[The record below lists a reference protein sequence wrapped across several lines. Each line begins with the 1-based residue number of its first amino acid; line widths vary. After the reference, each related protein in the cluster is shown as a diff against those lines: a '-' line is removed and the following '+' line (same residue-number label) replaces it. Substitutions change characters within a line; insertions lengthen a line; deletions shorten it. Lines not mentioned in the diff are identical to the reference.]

1 MVMKRMVIAYVMM
14 VLGLLPIGLALAF
27 GPSSLWLLPLLL
39 LTERGLYRAFRR
51 TFRRRAKKKKGHR
64 RSPDGLSKKETF
76 ATHIVTQGRRKVKV
90 LCYE

>member
-51 TFRRRAKKKKGHR
+51 TFCRGTKKKGHR
-64 RSPDGLSKKETF
+64 PVPDGLSRKEIS
-76 ATHIVTQGRRKVKV
+76 AVSIVTQGRRKVKV